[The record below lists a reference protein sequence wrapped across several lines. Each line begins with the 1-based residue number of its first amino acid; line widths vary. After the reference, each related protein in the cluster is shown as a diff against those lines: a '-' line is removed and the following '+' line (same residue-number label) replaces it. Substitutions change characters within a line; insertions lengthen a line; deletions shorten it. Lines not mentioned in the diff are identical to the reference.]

1 MHDEEVHS
9 GSNSSMQKT
18 EIFYIYMHIL
28 IFNYSKRCITNANV
42 GMFIYLK
49 SELEYLKMPCMK
61 KGN

>member
-18 EIFYIYMHIL
+18 EKIYIYMHI
-28 IFNYSKRCITNANV
+28 FNYNKRCITNANV

-49 SELEYLKMPCMK
+49 YELEYLKMLCMK